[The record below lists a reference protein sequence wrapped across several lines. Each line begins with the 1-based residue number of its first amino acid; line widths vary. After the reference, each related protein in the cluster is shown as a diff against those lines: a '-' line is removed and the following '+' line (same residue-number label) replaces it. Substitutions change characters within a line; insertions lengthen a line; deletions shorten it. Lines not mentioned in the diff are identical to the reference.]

1 MENHASKRLTG
12 KGNYLYNFVRESFS
26 DSSIVTQQYSFC
38 IILPLEFGP
47 YESPITEQ
55 DEFVPPPETL
65 DVYLK
70 KDPSGIQGHHNSC
83 YLDATL
89 FAAFAFSSVID
100 SILLRPKND
109 DDIEEYENV
118 QTVLRDNIIYPLR
131 S

>member
-1 MENHASKRLTG
+1 MLVDFE
-12 KGNYLYNFVRESFS
+12 
-26 DSSIVTQQYSFC
+26 
-38 IILPLEFGP
+38 P
-47 YESPITEQ
+47 YKSPVIT
-55 DEFVPPPETL
+55 DNKFVPPPETL

-70 KDPSGIQGHHNSC
+70 KDPSGIQGHHNSS

-109 DDIEEYENV
+109 NDIEEYENV